1 MSGWIKWEKDIET
14 DPRFVRIV
22 RKLKSV
28 TQPSRGRHASAL
40 QEGAVVTLAMGALLR
55 FWSYADTHIR
65 SDDTLDL
72 GPADIDDLVGIQGF
86 ASALPED
93 WMRPLDD
100 AHVELPGYQTHNGV
114 EAKKRDLA
122 QKRQERKR
130 SRDSHAPVT
139 QESDASVIVALPDQ
153 DQTRPEEKI
162 PTASATPPRK
172 RVPRGAPDPDWFLDF
187 KLAYPDRAGDQGWR
201 KALRAAHARMEDG
214 HTPKEFIAGAK
225 RYAEFVAATGK
236 TGTEFVKQ
244 AASFLGP
251 DKAFLLSWEIPASA
265 RPKERPSIV
274 V

>member
-22 RKLKSV
+22 RKLKTV
-28 TQPSRGRHASAL
+28 THPSRTRHAQAL
-40 QEGAVVTLAMGALLR
+40 QESAVITLTMGALLR

-72 GPADIDDLVGIQGF
+72 GPADIDDLVGVQGF

-93 WMRPLDD
+93 WMRPIDD

-130 SRDSHAPVT
+130 SRDSHADVT
-139 QESDASVIVALPDQ
+139 QEGDASVIVALPDQ
-153 DQTRPEEKI
+153 DQDHQEKN
-162 PTASATPPRK
+162 PTASATPARK
-172 RVPRGAPDPDWFLDF
+172 RVPRETAPDPEWFLDF
-187 KLAYPDRAGDQGWR
+187 KLAYPERHGDQGWR
-201 KALRAAHARMEDG
+201 KALRAANARMAEG
-214 HTPKEFIAGAK
+214 HTPQEFIGGAQ
-225 RYAEFVAATGK
+225 RYAAFCAATGK

-244 AASFLGP
+244 AATFLGP
-251 DKAFLLSWEIPASA
+251 DKAFLLPWEIPASA
-265 RPKERPSIV
+265 MPKERPSIV